1 MLIVGT
7 ILSSS
12 AHQTEKACIIELII
26 YMLYVAGNLTEAYPF
41 WSMFIYHL
49 AVWVVLLFVGVIK
62 LLLVI

>member
-1 MLIVGT
+1 ML
-7 ILSSS
+7 L
-12 AHQTEKACIIELII
+12 
-26 YMLYVAGNLTEAYPF
+26 GNFTEAYLASSFYPF

>member
-1 MLIVGT
+1 M
-7 ILSSS
+7 
-12 AHQTEKACIIELII
+12 KACIIELII